1 MKKTRAALGLFA
13 LLMIL
18 PLGLSS
24 CWLPILLWPSNTYSP
39 APSTTATPLPFPS
52 ESPQP
57 TSLDY
62 NSQSAQQL
70 RSNARLFSE
79 PVQSGYY
86 SMQLEN
92 LPQDASVWFIFT
104 NPSSSTSVSAP
115 RVERVLSGSRS
126 LGDTQEAAESYAA
139 PERTTNDGSAPLRGQ
154 RLERPAILRE
164 RELEAAGGLAEQ
176 ITGARSTGKL
186 YAEEVTVPTYTLG
199 DTFTLVDEKS
209 TDNTSYTIPL
219 TLKAMREQVATEQGE
234 RSLYVWLDPAWYHDG
249 TGPRSGRVDDAMLQ
263 VVLDRFLQ
271 EDDVPGVGND
281 IYDYVSNLLG
291 PEWGAHSSTSQIP
304 FTGQIHILLFNIDDD
319 ESTNGGIL
327 GFFWARHNYL
337 AENQSGSAEKILFC
351 LDAPMFAAADS
362 NSWEETDYWPS
373 LAISTLAHEF
383 QHMIHYYQ
391 RSVIGAG
398 THSTWLNELMSMAI
412 EDVVADKLKIP
423 GPRGVPL
430 NGESYNLLSGT
441 ELPDSYGRL
450 NYFNYYNDI
459 PLSGYWINATQRWQS
474 MASYGISYAFGSWL
488 CRAYGPENVLGR
500 LMSSTSKDRAAVLA
514 VVNELSGGTLSW
526 NELSR
531 LWTAETLLSDQ
542 AVSSEVGAEERGYN
556 SGNGSFTLSSGT
568 EYGADNSY
576 RLGDINLFNYA
587 LDPGAY
593 TDSLTITAPVYGP
606 WIYPNGS
613 TISKIWDYTVNKDSN
628 AIFRLTDNAATTEE
642 FLLYLPTGLELG
654 ILVRE

>member
-1 MKKTRAALGLFA
+1 MKKTRVALGLLVIA
-13 LLMIL
+13 ILL
-18 PLGLSS
+18 PLSLGS
-24 CWLPILLWPSNTYSP
+24 CWLPFLLWPSNTYSP
-39 APSTTATPLPFPS
+39 APSTTATPLPLPS
-52 ESPQP
+52 ESPKP

-70 RSNARLFSE
+70 RSKARLFSE

-92 LPQDASVWFIFT
+92 LPPRASVWFIFT
-104 NPSSSTSVSAP
+104 NPNSSTSVSAP
-115 RVERVLSGSRS
+115 LVERLNSGSRA
-126 LGDTQEAAESYAA
+126 LGDTQEAAESATA
-139 PERTTNDGSAPLRGQ
+139 PERTANDGSAPLRGQ

-164 RELEAAGGLAEQ
+164 REQETPDGPAEL
-176 ITGARSTGKL
+176 ISGARAAEKL
-186 YAEEVTVPTYTLG
+186 YAEETTVPTYALG
-199 DTFTLVDEKS
+199 DTFNLVDEKS
-209 TDNTSYTIPL
+209 TDGSSYTVPL
-219 TLKAMREQVATEQGE
+219 TLKVLRENVATAQGE
-234 RSLYVWLDPAWYHDG
+234 RSLYIWMDPAWYHDG
-249 TGPRSGRVDDAMLQ
+249 TGPREGKVDAAMLQ
-263 VVLDRFLQ
+263 VVLDRFLK
-271 EDDVPGVGND
+271 ENTESDEGND

-291 PEWGAHSSTSQIP
+291 PEWGAHTRANLIP
-304 FTGQIHILLFNIDDD
+304 FTGQIHILLFDIDDD
-319 ESTNGGIL
+319 MSINGGIL
-327 GFFWARHNYL
+327 GFFWSRHNFKK
-337 AENQSGSAEKILFC
+337 ENQSGSAEKILFC
-351 LDAPMFAAADS
+351 LDAPMFAEADS

-391 RSVIGAG
+391 RTIIGAG
-398 THSTWLNELMSMAI
+398 THSTWLNELMSMAV

-441 ELPDSYGRL
+441 ELPESFGRL

-459 PLSGYWINATQRWQS
+459 PLSGYWTNATQRWQS

-500 LMSSTSKDRAAVLA
+500 LMSSTSKDRTAVLA
-514 VVNELSGGTLSW
+514 VVNELSGGNLSW

-542 AVSSEVGAEERGYN
+542 AVSSEAVGEERGYN
-556 SGNGSFTLSSGT
+556 SGSGSFTLSSGT

-593 TDSLTITAPVYGP
+593 TDSFTATATYGP
-606 WIYPNGS
+606 WIYTNGS

-628 AIFRLTDNAATTEE
+628 AIFKLTDDAATTEE